1 MANGDVKVREVRL
14 LESYSTAYNRF
25 MESTIQMTYRF
36 RNLFAQKDNQ
46 ARDLEHKI
54 KDHLN
59 IAQQKLAHAQADYEA
74 SVKRIGGVYEQELAH
89 REQALE
95 KCKALY
101 KKAQN
106 YAESAKKLYQNIHG
120 EFERVEWMTIRQ
132 RHKLENSRDEGN
144 NFLKTAIDALN
155 EYKQWNN

>member
-1 MANGDVKVREVRL
+1 MANGDVKVKEVRL
-14 LESYSTAYNRF
+14 LESYSTVYNRF

-36 RNLFAQKDNQ
+36 RDLFAQKDNEAQ
-46 ARDLEHKI
+46 DLERKI
-54 KDHLN
+54 QDHLN
-59 IAQQKLAHAQADYEA
+59 IAQQKLAHAKTDYEA
-74 SVKRIGGVYEQELAH
+74 SVKRGGGMDGQELAH

-95 KCKALY
+95 KYKALY

-120 EFERVEWMTIRQ
+120 EFERVEWMTNRQ

-144 NFLKTAIDALN
+144 NFLKKAIDALN
-155 EYKQWNN
+155 EYKQ

>member
-36 RNLFAQKDNQ
+36 RSLFAQKDDQ

-54 KDHLN
+54 KEHLN
-59 IAQQKLAHAQADYEA
+59 IAQQSLSHAKADYEA
-74 SVKRIGGVYEQELAH
+74 SVKRGGGMDGRELAH

-95 KCKALY
+95 KYKALY

-106 YAESAKKLYQNIHG
+106 YAELAKKLCQNIHG
-120 EFERVEWMTIRQ
+120 EFERVERMTNSQ
-132 RHKLENSRDEGN
+132 RRKLENSRDEGN
-144 NFLKTAIDALN
+144 NFLKKAIGALN
-155 EYKQWNN
+155 DYKQ

>member
-14 LESYSTAYNRF
+14 LESYSTAYNKF

-36 RNLFAQKDNQ
+36 RNLFERKDDE
-46 ARDLEHKI
+46 ARHLEHRI

-59 IAQQKLAHAQADYEA
+59 IAQQKLEHAKTAFEA
-74 SVKRIGGVYEQELAH
+74 SVKRGGGMDGQELAH

-95 KCKALY
+95 KYKALY

-106 YAESAKKLYQNIHG
+106 YAESAKRLYQNIHG
-120 EFERVEWMTIRQ
+120 ECERVEWMTNKQ
-132 RHKLENSRDEGN
+132 RNKLEQSKEEGN
-144 NFLKTAIDALN
+144 NFLNKAIAALN
-155 EYKQWNN
+155 EYKQ